1 MQRYIVRRVGE
12 AVLALFALSIII
24 FLMVRLTGDPALLML
39 PPDAGAD
46 ALVDI
51 RHSMG
56 LDKPLV
62 TQYGLFIRDYAKGSF
77 GDSLR
82 SKTPVSEL
90 IKDRL

>member
-62 TQYGLFIRDYAKGSF
+62 TQYG
-77 GDSLR
+77 
-82 SKTPVSEL
+82 
-90 IKDRL
+90 